1 MKKENI
7 IIFSVIILIVILV
20 ITGYFMF
27 NDNKEVI
34 NNNDF
39 KKIYENKEN
48 IEVYIKN
55 TQKAENIEITDREDI
70 SYILDLL
77 KDEKIKS
84 VKKGEETLGGNYS
97 LRFSLNGEDTVINI
111 FDAQISINE
120 KNYYTE
126 NNIKEKIHDIM
137 KKYTINGINN

>member
-7 IIFSVIILIVILV
+7 IVFSIIILITILI
-20 ITGYFMF
+20 ITCYFIIS
-27 NDNKEVI
+27 DNKEVK

-39 KKIYENKEN
+39 KKIYKSKESV
-48 IEVYIKN
+48 EVYIKN
-55 TQKAENIEITDREDI
+55 TQKNENIEITDKEDI
-70 SYILDLL
+70 NYILDLL

-111 FDAQISINE
+111 FDTQISINE
-120 KNYYTE
+120 KSYYTK
-126 NNIKEKIHDIM
+126 NNIKEKINDII